1 MTRRFTAVAGISA
14 VVIAIALLSS
24 LTGGCPTGATTGL
37 VGGTVTDPN
46 AATGGG
52 TSGTDTSGTG
62 TTNNTGGTG
71 TGTTGDTSGTTTGS
85 TGTGTGSGTGSGTT
99 TGGSETGTNGAVDAI
114 NTGGFTGGAIIHR
127 AAGGFPADAKYGIPT
142 DNTFA
147 NTDSIKSA
155 VYIPHV
161 SKDGARIWFA
171 LSNNSTKSQLFCI
184 NSDGTGLQEIPLP
197 LTDINRGPV
206 ELRPSADGQVC
217 ALLIDTGQGTDF
229 SISTI
234 QIADRRT
241 GLITMLYDGRDIPDG
256 NNDFQDVQI
265 TDDGLTIYFK
275 NIETSIISSIPA
287 SGGSLSTV
295 STLADYNRTA
305 SAAREIIRYR
315 INGDAS
321 ALIANV
327 WFYGPNN
334 TYPADYY
341 LKTNT
346 GVEAITSTGDAP
358 QSFQEEYMG
367 VSDDQRYVVYRRFS
381 SSQSRYSA
389 YVLDRNSGQTTTL
402 DTGAGGYATL
412 LDSAG
417 TVVFTAYAT
426 GRYYGGID
434 QLPGLST
441 LNGSSVLQL
450 VEGWADNTNLQVP
463 FTSMSAGADVLVGTW
478 ANGGFGDP
486 ARLYAWFPNT
496 TSYRDGPSITA
507 VSYKFDPNAGT
518 LSVRAAVQGTVT
530 SVGFLGMF
538 DNFESWYQFTDNADP
553 FENERFGAEM
563 TASSTAGIYEL
574 TSALNGLTI
583 NEHYRIRITVG
594 DNGAKNFAYVDFR
607 PVPIATESVD
617 RNGDGVAD

>member
-14 VVIAIALLSS
+14 VVIAVALLSS
-24 LTGGCPTGATTGL
+24 LTGGCPTGALTSL
-37 VGGTVTDPN
+37 VGGLLTDPN
-46 AATGGG
+46 TPAGVQ
-52 TSGTDTSGTG
+52 TSGTDTTGAG
-62 TTNNTGGTG
+62 TTTTAGGSGTG
-71 TGTTGDTSGTTTGS
+71 TGTTGDTSGTTTGGAGTE
-85 TGTGTGSGTGSGTT
+85 TGTGTG
-99 TGGSETGTNGAVDAI
+99 TGGTETGGNEAVDAI
-114 NTGGFTGGAIIHR
+114 NTDGFTGAAIIHR
-127 AAGGFPADAKYGIPT
+127 AAGGFPADPKYGIPAG
-142 DNTFA
+142 NTFA
-147 NTDSIKSA
+147 SDGSIKSS
-155 VYIPHV
+155 VRIPHV
-161 SKDGARIWFA
+161 SKDGSTIWFA
-171 LSNNSTKSQLFCI
+171 TQDGNGFVTPQLFCI

-197 LTDINRGPV
+197 LTDINRVPV
-206 ELRPSADGQVC
+206 ELWPSADGQVC

-229 SISTI
+229 SVSTI

-241 GLITMLYDGRDIPDG
+241 GQITLLYDGRNIPDG
-256 NNDFQDVQI
+256 NNDFEDVQI
-265 TDDGLTIYFK
+265 TDDGSTIYFK

-287 SGGSLSTV
+287 SGGSLATV
-295 STLADYNRTA
+295 STLADYTRSASTA
-305 SAAREIIRYR
+305 RGIIRYR

-321 ALIANV
+321 ALIVNV
-327 WFYGPNN
+327 WFYGPNS

-346 GVEAITSTGDAP
+346 GVTALTSTGDAP

-389 YVLDRNSGQTTTL
+389 YILDRNSGQTTTL
-402 DTGAGGYATL
+402 GTGAGGYATL

-417 TVVFTAYAT
+417 TVVFTAFAT

-441 LNGSSVLQL
+441 LDGSSVLQL
-450 VEGWADNTNLQVP
+450 VEGWADDTNLQVP

-478 ANGGFGDP
+478 ANGAFGDP
-486 ARLYAWFPNT
+486 SRLYAWFANT

-507 VSYKFDPNAGT
+507 VSYKLDSTAGT

-530 SVGFLGMF
+530 VVGFLGMY
-538 DNFESWYQFTDNADP
+538 DNFESWYQLTDDADP
-553 FENERFGAEM
+553 FENERFGSEM

-574 TSALNGLTI
+574 TSALNGLTL
-583 NEHYRIRITVG
+583 NEHYRIRITAG

-607 PVPIATESVD
+607 PVPVAGETVD
-617 RNGDGVAD
+617 INGDAVAD